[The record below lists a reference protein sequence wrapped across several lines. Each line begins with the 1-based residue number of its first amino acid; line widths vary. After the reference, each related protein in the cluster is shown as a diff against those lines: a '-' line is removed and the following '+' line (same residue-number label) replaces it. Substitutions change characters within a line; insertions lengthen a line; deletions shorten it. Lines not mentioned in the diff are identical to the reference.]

1 MAETIPPQR
10 TLIILISMVQQLID
24 NMKQLEALPGLMNL
38 IKTDIE
44 FLNIIEREEKKWQ
57 KAK

>member
-44 FLNIIEREEKKWQ
+44 FLNIIEREEKKWL